1 MSDNANALLQESHSI
16 MEKWW
21 NKMNEGGVHPE
32 ELNSFLEDADKA
44 KDIIDQVLK
53 NDANNEEAQDAL
65 LNWHL
70 AVARLKAGFKDNNQ
84 LQEEAAEHMKVVVS
98 LCPNDASFRGML
110 AECYK
115 NLGKKELAM
124 EVLKKGIEIEP
135 QNAVLRSELKQLE
148 GGGSKGCFIATAV
161 YGSYDAP
168 EVIILRKFRD
178 RVLCR
183 NYFGK
188 SFV

>member
-124 EVLKKGIEIEP
+124 EGILHLVVYTFPAKGILLFFLQSVTNTQRNLMLIF
-135 QNAVLRSELKQLE
+135 QYYIFLGSSLK
-148 GGGSKGCFIATAV
+148 IN
-161 YGSYDAP
+161 YP
-168 EVIILRKFRD
+168 ILK
-178 RVLCR
+178 
-183 NYFGK
+183 
-188 SFV
+188 